1 MGHLTGYIV
10 AVSVEQYCF
19 GRKKMPAPIYLHIK
33 GLACQQLES
42 VDKGFASRVISWT
55 CSVVLLSR
63 RGKEERKLVLKF
75 VSILTS

>member
-1 MGHLTGYIV
+1 
-10 AVSVEQYCF
+10 
-19 GRKKMPAPIYLHIK
+19 MPAPIYLHIK

-55 CSVVLLSR
+55 CSVVLSSR
-63 RGKEERKLVLKF
+63 RGEEERKLVLKF